1 MSQEHLAIS
10 GRTAILAIIGD
21 PIAQVRAPLMIN
33 AALMDRGRAP
43 DAVMVPVHVSA
54 EGLAAALTGLR
65 AIHNFRGAIV
75 TMPHKAAIIP
85 LLDDITAE
93 ARQVGACNTI
103 RVDPS
108 GRLIGTMFDGEGFVA
123 GLRAAGHEVTGK
135 RVLLLGAGGAAAG
148 IAFALG
154 KYGVSSL
161 TIHNRTRA
169 AAVALSER
177 VQQAWSQTV
186 AAPDEGP
193 PYDLIINATSLGMK
207 AGDALPVD
215 PELLRPPVL
224 AVEIIVHP
232 VVTPF
237 LARAAQSG
245 CQTHTGKP
253 MLAAQMGLML
263 DFLGF

>member
-1 MSQEHLAIS
+1 MSHEHLAIS
-10 GRTAILAIIGD
+10 GRSAILAIIGD

-33 AALMDRGRAP
+33 ATLLERGRAL

-54 EGLAAALTGLR
+54 DGLAAAITGLR
-65 AIHNFRGAIV
+65 AIRNFRGAIV
-75 TMPHKAAIIP
+75 TMPHKAAIFP
-85 LLDDITAE
+85 LLDDVTPE

-108 GRLIGTMFDGEGFVA
+108 GRLIGAMFDGEGFVA
-123 GLRAAGHEVTGK
+123 GLKLAGHEVRGK

-169 AAVALSER
+169 AAVDLAER
-177 VQQAWSQTV
+177 VQQAWPRLAVT
-186 AAPDEGP
+186 ANDAP
-193 PYDLIINATSLGMK
+193 PYDIIINATSLGMK
-207 AGDALPVD
+207 AGDALPVNPD
-215 PELLRPPVL
+215 LLRPPML

-232 VVTPF
+232 EFTPF
-237 LARAAQSG
+237 LAQAAKVG
-245 CQTHTGKP
+245 CQIHPGKP